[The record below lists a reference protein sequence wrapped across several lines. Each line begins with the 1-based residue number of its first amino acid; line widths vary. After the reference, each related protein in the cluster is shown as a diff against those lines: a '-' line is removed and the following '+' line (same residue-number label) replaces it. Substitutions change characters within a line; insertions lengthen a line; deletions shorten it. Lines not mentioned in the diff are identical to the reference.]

1 MQNDTSEA
9 MTVFPHLLCAMTRA
23 GITRNELAVILG
35 ISRSTLQRRL
45 RGSIEFRW
53 NELVRLHALFPDT
66 PVSILLERKQP
77 NMHIGDCKS

>member
-1 MQNDTSEA
+1 MQNDTLPLFLNLKAAVTE
-9 MTVFPHLLCAMTRA
+9 M
-23 GITRNELAVILG
+23 GITRKELAGALG
-35 ISRSTLQRRL
+35 ISVSSLGRRL